1 MEILAF
7 AVLFVLVLGAVG
19 YVGWLHHR
27 SRTWHGVTEAHVR
40 DLMEKLDYVHGCWL
54 CKDRRYHVR
63 HQTKQEAFIEAG
75 EAATAAK
82 QEVK

>member
-1 MEILAF
+1 
-7 AVLFVLVLGAVG
+7 
-19 YVGWLHHR
+19 
-27 SRTWHGVTEAHVR
+27 VTEAHVR

-75 EAATAAK
+75 EAATA
-82 QEVK
+82 VKTEEKT